1 MPSTSCVSCNGQ
13 RPAALVRPKTSE
25 PYCKQCFFDAFERE
39 IHETIVKEQL
49 FKPGETIAI
58 AASGG
63 KGNRKQSEKNNIIVF
78 IRIRFDSTCTCDEI
92 TQ

>member
-1 MPSTSCVSCNGQ
+1 MPSTICVSCHGQ

-25 PYCKQCFFDAFERE
+25 PYCKICFFEAFERE

-63 KGNRKQSEKNNIIVF
+63 KGLKKKINN
-78 IRIRFDSTCTCDEI
+78 ENK
-92 TQ
+92 

>member
-1 MPSTSCVSCNGQ
+1 MPSAVCVSCRGQ

-25 PYCKQCFFDAFERE
+25 PYCKQCFFDSFERE
-39 IHETIVKEQL
+39 IHETIVNEQL

-63 KGNRKQSEKNNIIVF
+63 KGLIKKLNEKINIYLDKF
-78 IRIRFDSTCTCDEI
+78 
-92 TQ
+92 